1 MSSEV
6 NNGLAIPLALV
17 GNAIN
22 SIGYIIQK
30 QAHMMN
36 EDKKEKWVSEQEAK
50 VKGSS
55 QSLIENGG
63 KHGEVI
69 RLSTTTPKV
78 SEYPTTRCFC
88 STVPSNHFLVTPLW
102 WVGIILYGVGSAIH
116 GSALS
121 YGSHTIIAPMDAF
134 TLVCNA
140 IFAPLFLHEHFTR
153 PQILGTCILIAGIAG
168 IAVSAPSDPP
178 AFESGKCFDMMG
190 QTRCLA
196 VLGGWGGATLAM
208 YLARRI
214 KVESSLEKDTSK
226 AKGVVEMICLCLI
239 CAFVG
244 SLCQLSLKCFF
255 SQLSFLPEVLTEGS
269 NFYFITF
276 FFIAMMLL
284 LEVWRQRALKNY
296 DALFV
301 VPIICAL
308 LLSGSV
314 VVGGICFN
322 EFDVITSSE
331 ASILGVSVGFCVLG
345 VVVTTYKA
353 EDGDGGGFEEEG
365 KMHPQDYQQRRRSMV
380 EMLRLDRKM
389 TAGGGKAD
397 IDWGERT
404 QVVERELKE
413 TKI

>member
-1 MSSEV
+1 M
-6 NNGLAIPLALV
+6 V

-69 RLSTTTPKV
+69 RPSTTTPKV

-153 PQILGTCILIAGIAG
+153 
-168 IAVSAPSDPP
+168 V
-178 AFESGKCFDMMG
+178 
-190 QTRCLA
+190 
-196 VLGGWGGATLAM
+196 
-208 YLARRI
+208 RRR
-214 KVESSLEKDTSK
+214 
-226 AKGVVEMICLCLI
+226 GRR
-239 CAFVG
+239 G
-244 SLCQLSLKCFF
+244 R
-255 SQLSFLPEVLTEGS
+255 
-269 NFYFITF
+269 
-276 FFIAMMLL
+276 
-284 LEVWRQRALKNY
+284 WR
-296 DALFV
+296 
-301 VPIICAL
+301 
-308 LLSGSV
+308 
-314 VVGGICFN
+314 
-322 EFDVITSSE
+322 
-331 ASILGVSVGFCVLG
+331 ASIIKL
-345 VVVTTYKA
+345 
-353 EDGDGGGFEEEG
+353 
-365 KMHPQDYQQRRRSMV
+365 
-380 EMLRLDRKM
+380 
-389 TAGGGKAD
+389 
-397 IDWGERT
+397 
-404 QVVERELKE
+404 
-413 TKI
+413 

>member
-1 MSSEV
+1 
-6 NNGLAIPLALV
+6 
-17 GNAIN
+17 
-22 SIGYIIQK
+22 
-30 QAHMMN
+30 
-36 EDKKEKWVSEQEAK
+36 
-50 VKGSS
+50 
-55 QSLIENGG
+55 
-63 KHGEVI
+63 
-69 RLSTTTPKV
+69 
-78 SEYPTTRCFC
+78 
-88 STVPSNHFLVTPLW
+88 
-102 WVGIILYGVGSAIH
+102 
-116 GSALS
+116 
-121 YGSHTIIAPMDAF
+121 
-134 TLVCNA
+134 
-140 IFAPLFLHEHFTR
+140 
-153 PQILGTCILIAGIAG
+153 
-168 IAVSAPSDPP
+168 
-178 AFESGKCFDMMG
+178 
-190 QTRCLA
+190 
-196 VLGGWGGATLAM
+196 M
-208 YLARRI
+208 YFARRI